1 MDNDSEIDKCYEI
14 CYEFAERLKLFGF
27 NVKKRKVFRTTCRQK
42 CRSAGVPKIFVYPD
56 ELSF

>member
-1 MDNDSEIDKCYEI
+1 MDDLDKCYEV
-14 CYEFAERLKLFGF
+14 CYEFEKKLKSFGY

-56 ELSF
+56 EFSF